1 MTRFNS
7 MTWVGLLVASAGIAW
22 ATPQPEGRQRP
33 QDAQRA
39 EPGTGDLRGRL
50 DRALKD
56 SEQANQKL
64 REAIARLDKGDDPE
78 GVKRE
83 LDMPLLRMWLMRDGQ
98 GPRVRDRFDGPDG
111 PNGGRDDGMAPGDR
125 RLDGPPEGRR
135 EPGGREEPGA
145 WGEPRR
151 DERGMEGGKRP
162 PPGQAPGPMGPG
174 RAGGPSG
181 GPGWGP
187 DGAPEDR
194 ERLMAAVER
203 ELPEFAA
210 RVKQLREKHPQ
221 LADRM
226 FQRLAPRVRDALRV
240 REHDP
245 EMFTLRIAE
254 IKSGLNV
261 LEAMHALR
269 QARQTGDASPDA
281 ASKRA
286 DMEKQLREA
295 VGTAFDARLKIDEH
309 EANRLSERVN
319 DIRAEIEKK
328 RAEREK
334 AVDEIMSRAAK
345 GEMPPP

>member
-1 MTRFNS
+1 MTKFQS
-7 MTWVGLLVASAGIAW
+7 ISWAGVLIASAGLAW
-22 ATPQPEGRQRP
+22 ASPQPEGRQQAP
-33 QDAQRA
+33 DAQRG
-39 EPGTGDLRGRL
+39 EPGGDLRERL

-64 REAIARLDKGDDPE
+64 RDAIARLDKGDDPE
-78 GVKRE
+78 SVKRE

-98 GPRVRDRFDGPDG
+98 GPRVRDRLDGPGG
-111 PNGGRDDGMAPGDR
+111 PAGGRNDGMMPGDR
-125 RLDGPPEGRR
+125 GR
-135 EPGGREEPGA
+135 GDPGA

-162 PPGQAPGPMGPG
+162 QPGQAPGPMGPG
-174 RAGGPSG
+174 RAGGPGG

-187 DGAPEDR
+187 EGAPEDR

-210 RVKQLREKHPQ
+210 RMKDLRKKHPQ

-254 IKSGLNV
+254 IKSGLSV
-261 LEAMHALR
+261 LEAIHASR
-269 QARQTGDASPDA
+269 QARLLDDTAPDA

-286 DMEKQLREA
+286 DAEKQLREA
-295 VGTAFDARLKIDEH
+295 VGAAFDARLKIDEH
-309 EANRLSERVN
+309 EAQRLSERVN

-328 RAEREK
+328 RTDREK
-334 AVDEIMSRAAK
+334 AVDEIVGRAAK

>member
-1 MTRFNS
+1 MTQLKS
-7 MTWVGLLVASAGIAW
+7 MAWAGILVASAGIVW
-22 ATPQPEGRQRP
+22 ATPQPDGRRGP
-33 QDAQRA
+33 QDAPRT
-39 EPGTGDLRGRL
+39 EPGAGDLRERL

-64 REAIARLDKGDDPE
+64 RDAIARLDKGDEPE
-78 GVKRE
+78 SVKRE

-98 GPRVRDRFDGPDG
+98 GPRVRDRFDGPGG
-111 PNGGRDDGMAPGDR
+111 PDGGRNDGMLPGDR
-125 RLDGPPEGRR
+125 GR
-135 EPGGREEPGA
+135 GDPGA

-162 PPGQAPGPMGPG
+162 QPGQAPGPMGPG
-174 RAGGPSG
+174 RAGGPGSG
-181 GPGWGP
+181 PGSGPGWGP

-210 RVKQLREKHPQ
+210 RVRELREKHPQ

-254 IKSGLNV
+254 IKSGLSV
-261 LEAMHALR
+261 LEAIHASR
-269 QARQTGDASPDA
+269 QARQLDDSAPDA

-286 DMEKQLREA
+286 DAEKQLREA
-295 VGTAFDARLKIDEH
+295 VGAAFDARLKIDEH
-309 EANRLSERVN
+309 EAQRLSERVN

-328 RAEREK
+328 RADREK
-334 AVDEIMSRAAK
+334 AVDEIVSRAAK